1 MKKLSLQTVAAVACA
16 LALNACSSGGGSTP
30 SASSTPTPQQNQNQ
44 TEADKKA
51 EAAKKAEELAKQ
63 KEAEAAKQ
71 AEELAKQQEAE
82 RKKAEEAKKAEEL
95 AKQQEAE
102 RKKAEE
108 AKKAEELAKQQE
120 AERKKAEEAKKAE
133 ELAKQ
138 QEAERK
144 KAEEAKKA
152 EELAKQQEAE
162 RKKAEELAKQQE
174 AERKKAEEE
183 AKKNQANDNPA
194 PPAASSSFTDALA
207 KGFIANH
214 PRKDRADYMDPNK
227 VGGIILSIN
236 NTGGTLTGQSPKT
249 DTFDELMVNGT
260 KIVLLGGSTDKLN
273 LIGMRPLAQRDFPD
287 GGYKAEGKGWVGST
301 GDERQGVFQNVRY
314 GVYSVDGQSHLFVQ
328 GKPTLSMYLTSGR
341 YSYDGHAVYGKDG
354 QYRRAKTNAVV
365 DFGKKT
371 IDVTITPQGISG
383 QIAPSPL
390 KFGGVIKGNTFS
402 GTQNNI
408 ETKGGFFGDGAA
420 DLGGVY
426 HATGGEHA
434 GYNGAYGASD
444 RVRKND

>member
-214 PRKDRADYMDPNK
+214 PSKDKPNYMDSKK
-227 VGGIILSIN
+227 VGGIMLSLN
-236 NTGGTLTGQSPKT
+236 NTSGTVTGQLPKSNE
-249 DTFDELMVNGT
+249 FDELMVNGT
-260 KIVLLGGSTDKLN
+260 KILLLARAQDKTN
-273 LIGMRPLAQRDFPD
+273 NIKMRPLRDFDFPNKD
-287 GGYKAEGKGWVGST
+287 FKGEGWVGST
-301 GDERQGVFQNVRY
+301 GDVRQETFHNVRY
-314 GVYSVDGQSHLFVQ
+314 GVYTVDGQSHLFVQ
-328 GKPTLSMYLTSGR
+328 GRPSEWMYRSGKF
-341 YSYDGHAVYGKDG
+341 SYDGAAVYGKEG
-354 QYRRAKTNAVV
+354 KYHRARTDAVV
-365 DFGKKT
+365 DFSNKT
-371 IDVTITPQGISG
+371 IEVTITP
-383 QIAPSPL
+383 PSIPGRADSTPL
-390 KFGGVIKGNTFS
+390 KFGGIIKGNTFS

-408 ETKGGFFGDGAA
+408 ETKGGFFGPGGA

-426 HATGGEHA
+426 HAIGGEHA
-434 GYNGAYGASD
+434 GYNGAYGASN
-444 RVRKND
+444 RVPAQ